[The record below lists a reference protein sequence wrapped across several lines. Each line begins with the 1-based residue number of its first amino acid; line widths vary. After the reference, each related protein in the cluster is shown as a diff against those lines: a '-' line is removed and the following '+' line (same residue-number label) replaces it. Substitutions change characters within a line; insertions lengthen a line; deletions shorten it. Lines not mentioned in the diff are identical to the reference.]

1 VKKIIFIL
9 SFLISCVINS
19 QVSSVYTFSETTG
32 TYTPITGGVQLV
44 TTTGGVT
51 SYDTD
56 GSSVT
61 LSSGSQF
68 VFNGSTI
75 TSVNMTADGSLWL
88 NPTTTTTG
96 NGVTGPISSN
106 SGAAGVISA
115 LGMDLRST
123 AISSQ
128 LYERRWEDLGSEV
141 VFQWQNCARYLQS
154 STERF
159 SFQIRIEKSTGNIRV
174 VYGNMTTI
182 ANSTTYQPQV
192 GLRGTTNADYNTRR
206 LTNSVPDASP
216 NWGAPNGTTAG
227 TSNAH
232 TCRFTSNGTCY
243 PTSGLIFI
251 WTYTGAPN
259 NNDFCSNATT
269 ITTPYSSGLVSTI
282 GSTSDVPTST
292 SSCATQSN
300 NVWYKITGT
309 DKNLI
314 ASTCNNSTNFDTEI
328 RVYTGTCG
336 SLNTMVEVDCNDDEA
351 TCAYSTVQSVVTWCA
366 TSGVDYYISVGYF
379 SSTGGTGNF
388 ILSVTENGVCGAALP
403 IELLDFSGK
412 FIENYNLLNWVT
424 TLEINNDF
432 FTIERSIN
440 GSDWEFTDNID
451 GSGNSSI
458 KKEYNYKDYKFV
470 DKQINYYRLKQTDYN
485 GNFKY
490 FNVISIDNTNLKKRQ
505 LIKMTDI
512 LGRPVS
518 SEYVGI
524 IFLIYDDGSYEK
536 IIKFMN

>member
-1 VKKIIFIL
+1 MKKIIFIL
-9 SFLISCVINS
+9 LHLINCVIYS

-32 TYTPITGGVQLV
+32 TYTPITGGIQLV
-44 TTTGGVT
+44 TTTGGAT

-56 GSSVT
+56 GSSIT
-61 LSSGSQF
+61 LSSGTQF

-88 NPTTTTTG
+88 NPSTTTTG
-96 NGVTGPISSN
+96 NGVTGPISSTG
-106 SGAAGVISA
+106 SAAGVIAA

-128 LYERRWEDLGSEV
+128 VYERRYEDVGSEV

-154 STERF
+154 TVERF
-159 SFQIRIEKSTGNIRV
+159 SFQIRIEKSTGKIRV
-174 VYGNMTTI
+174 TYGNMTTI

-192 GLRGTTNADYNTRR
+192 GLRGTTNVDYNTRR

-216 NWGAPNGTTAG
+216 NWGAPNGTTTA

-232 TCRFTSNGTCY
+232 TCRFTGNGTCY

-251 WTYTGAPN
+251 WTYSGAPS

-269 ITTPYSSGLVSTI
+269 IVAPYTSSLVSTI

-292 SSCATQSN
+292 SGCASQGN
-300 NVWYKITGT
+300 NVWYKITGS

-314 ASTCNNSTNFDTEI
+314 ATTCNNSTNFDTEI
-328 RVYTGTCG
+328 RVYTGSCG
-336 SLNTMVEVDCNDDEA
+336 SLNSMVEVICDDDDA
-351 TCAYSTVQSVVTWCA
+351 FCSFSTVQSTVTWCA
-366 TSGVDYYISVGYF
+366 TNGVDYYISVGYF
-379 SSTGGTGNF
+379 SSSGGTGNF

-412 FIENYNLLNWVT
+412 FINNYNLLNWVT

-432 FTIERSIN
+432 FTIERSVD
-440 GSDWEFTDNID
+440 GLDWEIINNTE
-451 GSGNSSI
+451 GSGNSST
-458 KKEYNYKDYKFV
+458 KKEYAYKDYKFI

-490 FNVISIDNTNLKKRQ
+490 FNTINIDNSNIKKRQ
-505 LIKMTDI
+505 LIKMIDI

-524 IFLIYDDGSYEK
+524 IFLLYDDGTYEK
-536 IIKFMN
+536 IIKLTN